1 MKPTR
6 RLFLQSAALSALA
19 TGLPLSA
26 FARELLNTGT
36 KGFDPEV
43 LAIFDGVSAQTFE
56 PWIGSKFGVSLN
68 NLHQGSLV
76 LQSVKEAEAEAGAN
90 AELAAGPYLES
101 TFRRVSPLPGTSN
114 APPMTSFSL
123 QFQRTGSPLRQETY
137 MLSHDWLGTFPL
149 LLVPSG
155 LAGTPSTCTATFTLL
170 KPLRISTQK

>member
-1 MKPTR
+1 MKSTR
-6 RLFLQSAALSALA
+6 RLFLQGAALSALA
-19 TGLPLSA
+19 TGFPLSTLA
-26 FARELLNTGT
+26 QELLNSGA

-56 PWIGSKFGVSLN
+56 PWIGSQFRVSLN
-68 NLHQGSLV
+68 NLQQGSLV
-76 LQSVKEAEAEAGAN
+76 LLSVEEAEARASVELT
-90 AELAAGPYLES
+90 AEPSLENPLH
-101 TFRRVSPLPGTSN
+101 RIGPLPSTSN
-114 APPMTSFSL
+114 APAMTSFSL

-170 KPLRISTQK
+170 KPLRVSTQK